1 MRKIPYAAQDINQ
14 ADVDAVV
21 EVLRSDWLTQGPTIQ
36 RFEKAVSD
44 RCGGG
49 YATAVCNGTAALHI
63 ACRSLGLGEGDTLW
77 TSPNTF
83 AASSNSALYCGANV
97 DFVDIDPHTYNMCA
111 NALGDKLASAAKAG
125 TIPKIVIPVH
135 FSGQPCEMAPIRE
148 LAQRYG
154 IAVVEDAS
162 HAVGAT
168 YRGKPVGACEYSDAT
183 VFSFHPVKIVTT
195 AEGGMLLCRRADL
208 DASFKLLCSHG
219 ITRDP
224 GRMEGPVHGPWYYE
238 QVDLGY
244 NYRITDIQAALG
256 VSQVARIDAFLERR
270 RALAARY
277 DEKLAGLPITLPYQ
291 HPDGVSSWHLYVIRV
306 GEAAGK
312 SREQVFAELQQAG
325 INPNVHYIPVHLH
338 PYYRKLGFKS
348 GDFPAAEA
356 YYREAISLPMF
367 VGLSDAEQDHVA
379 DTLHAILS

>member
-21 EVLRSDWLTQGPTIQ
+21 EALRSDWLTQGPTIK
-36 RFEKAVSD
+36 RFEKAVSE
-44 RCGGG
+44 RCGVG
-49 YATAVCNGTAALHI
+49 YATAVCNGTAALHV
-63 ACRSLGLGEGDTLW
+63 ACRALGLGKGDTLW

-83 AASSNSALYCGANV
+83 AASSNSALYCGASV
-97 DFVDIDPHTYNMCA
+97 DFVDIDPRTYNMCV
-111 NALGDKLASAAKAG
+111 NTLGDKLAAAAKTG
-125 TIPKIVIPVH
+125 TLPKIVIPVH
-135 FSGQPCEMAPIRE
+135 FSGQPCEMAPIHE
-148 LAQRYG
+148 LAKRYG
-154 IAVVEDAS
+154 FAVIEDAS

-168 YRGKPVGACEYSDAT
+168 YRGKPVGTCEYSDAT
-183 VFSFHPVKIVTT
+183 VFSFHPVKIITT

-208 DASFKLLCSHG
+208 DSSFKLLCSHG

-256 VSQVARIDAFLERR
+256 VSQLARIDAFLERR

-277 DEKLAGLPITLPYQ
+277 DRKLAGLPITLPYQ

-306 GEAAGK
+306 GKAAGK
-312 SREQVFAELQQAG
+312 SRKEVFAELQQAG

-338 PYYRKLGFKS
+338 PYSRKLGFKI
-348 GDFPAAEA
+348 GDFPAAES
-356 YYREAISLPMF
+356 YYSEAISLPMF